1 MTEANPNPG
10 ASPNPVDYATAP
22 AGGYQGPPP
31 TKDET
36 NMAMLIYILGIFT
49 GFIGPL
55 ILWLVKKNE
64 SAFINDQGKEVLNFQ
79 ITAFL
84 AYVVCIILMFVIIGI
99 FLIPVVMICYLVF
112 LILGALKVNK
122 GIAYRFPFALRL
134 LK

>member
-1 MTEANPNPG
+1 MSEANPNPT
-10 ASPNPVDYATAP
+10 PVDYATPA

-64 SAFINDQGKEVLNFQ
+64 SGFINDQGKEVLNFQ

-84 AYVVCIILMFVIIGI
+84 AYVVCIILMFVIIGF
-99 FLIPVVMICYLVF
+99 FLIPVVMVCYIVF
-112 LILGALKVNK
+112 LILGALKANK

>member
-1 MTEANPNPG
+1 MTESNPNMG
-10 ASPNPVDYATAP
+10 SPSPVDYATAQP
-22 AGGYQGPPP
+22 GGYTGPAP
-31 TKDET
+31 TKEET

-84 AYVVCIILMFVIIGI
+84 AYVVCIILMFVIIGL
-99 FLIPVVMICYLVF
+99 FLFPVVVVCYLVF
-112 LILGALKVNK
+112 LIIGATKANK